1 MNNTII
7 IYLLISFTILFLSAK
22 ISYKF
27 KLLDKPNKRKIHT
40 NSTAYSGGIAISI
53 ALILSIL
60 LFNIPNNT
68 LNLILSIGFLVS
80 LVGFIDD
87 TYNLNV
93 GGKLSLQVFPII
105 YLVIIQNLNL
115 NHIGDYGYFKI
126 ELGAFAIPFTLL
138 CVLFLINSFNYF
150 DGMDGV
156 LSFSS
161 ISVLL
166 ILFFLFPNEN
176 FNFFL
181 ILITIPLIIFL
192 CFNFSLFNLPK
203 MFLGD
208 SGSLL
213 LGFIISFILIYLS
226 KKSLIHPILLA
237 WSVVIFVYEF
247 LSVNIIRLRM
257 KRNLFSAGQDHL
269 HNIFFTKYKSIF
281 LTNLFI
287 FSLNIILFL
296 IGYFSYM
303 LINPFASL
311 ILFISIFMIFL
322 YFRNRFS

>member
-105 YLVIIQNLNL
+105 YLVILQNLNL
-115 NHIGDYGYFKI
+115 N
-126 ELGAFAIPFTLL
+126 
-138 CVLFLINSFNYF
+138 
-150 DGMDGV
+150 
-156 LSFSS
+156 
-161 ISVLL
+161 
-166 ILFFLFPNEN
+166 PN
-176 FNFFL
+176 
-181 ILITIPLIIFL
+181 
-192 CFNFSLFNLPK
+192 
-203 MFLGD
+203 
-208 SGSLL
+208 
-213 LGFIISFILIYLS
+213 
-226 KKSLIHPILLA
+226 
-237 WSVVIFVYEF
+237 
-247 LSVNIIRLRM
+247 
-257 KRNLFSAGQDHL
+257 
-269 HNIFFTKYKSIF
+269 
-281 LTNLFI
+281 
-287 FSLNIILFL
+287 
-296 IGYFSYM
+296 
-303 LINPFASL
+303 
-311 ILFISIFMIFL
+311 
-322 YFRNRFS
+322 